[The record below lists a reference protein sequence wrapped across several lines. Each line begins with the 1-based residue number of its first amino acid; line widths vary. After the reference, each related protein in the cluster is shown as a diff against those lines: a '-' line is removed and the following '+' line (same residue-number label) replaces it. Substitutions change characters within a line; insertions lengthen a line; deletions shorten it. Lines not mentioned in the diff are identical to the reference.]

1 MTSVP
6 ERYLLLGLRLGKHVE
21 GLVDGY
27 FGPADLRAQVDAEAL
42 VSPEELLGE
51 ANALRVEVEREA
63 FDRQRRRWLSAQLE
77 GLACVAELLAGTKV
91 PWHEA
96 VRRCYGID
104 VEPTP
109 EAQFEAAHERLDA
122 ALPGDGPL
130 ADRLESWKRS
140 QEIPRQKL
148 LPAFDALVGE
158 LRPRTRELVGLP
170 LGERV
175 DATTVDGQPWSA
187 YNWYLGDLKSRIEIN
202 TDLPLRSY
210 VFALLVA
217 HEAYPGH
224 HTEHASKESRL
235 VRELGRLESAILLI
249 HTPECL
255 VSEGIAMV
263 AVEEALGDEWP
274 ARAAEILRQLDIPFD
289 AEVAGLVVEATNE
302 LNEVDV
308 NVAFHAS
315 ESGWSQDEAVDYH
328 RRWALSPEER
338 ARKSVG
344 FDTHPMWSIYV
355 PTYSS
360 GYGLVRAYAHSRP
373 DGFRS
378 LLTEQVTAADLLEAA
393 AVA

>member
-1 MTSVP
+1 MASVP
-6 ERYLLLGLRLGKHVE
+6 ERYLLLGLRLGKHVD

-27 FGPADLRAQVDAEAL
+27 FGPPALQAVVDAEDL
-42 VSPEELLGE
+42 VPPVELIDE
-51 ANALRVEVEREA
+51 ARSLKADLERES
-63 FDRQRRRWLSAQLE
+63 FDAQRHRWLAAQIE
-77 GLACVAELLAGTKV
+77 GLTCVAEMVAGVDV
-91 PWHEA
+91 PWREA

-109 EAQFEAAHERLDA
+109 EAQFEATHERLDA

-140 QEIPRQKL
+140 QEIPGGQL

-158 LRPRTRELVGLP
+158 LRPRARELARLP
-170 LGERV
+170 MGERI

-224 HTEHASKESRL
+224 HTEHACKESRL

-263 AVEEALGDEWP
+263 AVEEALGDDWP
-274 ARAAEILRQLDIPFD
+274 ARAAEILRPLDIPFD
-289 AEVAGLVVEATNE
+289 AEVARLVVDATHE
-302 LNEVDV
+302 LSEVDV

-328 RRWALSPEER
+328 RRWALSPDER
-338 ARKSVG
+338 ARKAVG

-355 PTYSS
+355 PTYSR
-360 GYGLVRAYAHSRP
+360 GYDLVRAYAHSRP
-373 DGFRS
+373 NGFRS